1 MQCKYNW
8 HALGFRNQNPR
19 HGETSPLLGKSTP
32 PQGVNGLVS
41 LWLATFSWT
50 KSLLCND
57 GFK

>member
-41 LWLATFSWT
+41 LW
-50 KSLLCND
+50 
-57 GFK
+57 